1 MINSTSLLAI
11 NKSLLLCIFITVIG
25 ISLSAIIVWTIYDIN
40 PIDTESTKI
49 LPTENTKLTP
59 IMEQKIAQIQIPFIK
74 NEGQAD
80 SQILY
85 YAQIFAG
92 RVAITSDSIVYDL
105 NSDDTKFVIKESFGN
120 LLYPQGMEKS
130 ETDINYFVGAKENW
144 RNHVPAYQ
152 NILVQTPW
160 YNIDAK
166 VISHM
171 SNTEKIFTVH
181 PYGNPLDILISVDGP
196 DTLTLSENDELVM
209 HFGQKMTSFTAPVAY
224 QIIDGVKVHVDV
236 SYVVFDRAY
245 GFSVGKYDKEY
256 DLVIDPLVAS
266 TFLGGSSA
274 DRAYAI
280 AIDSSGIYVAG
291 YTTDDTT
298 DLPVTGGAYD
308 GSHNGNNDVF
318 VSKFN
323 SGLTTLSASTFL
335 GGSGIDVAQAIAID
349 SSGNIYVA
357 GYTASTDLPVTA
369 GAYDESHNGSYDVFV
384 SKFNSGLTTLS
395 ASTFLGGSGNDV
407 AQAIAIDSSGNIY
420 VAGYATSTNFPVTGG
435 AYDGS
440 HNGGN
445 DVFVSKFNSGL
456 TTLSASTFLG
466 GSSSDVAQAIAID
479 SSGNIYVTGYATSTN
494 FPVTGGAYD
503 ESHNGGEDVFV
514 SKFNSGLTTLSA
526 STFLGGSGIDVAQAI
541 AIDSSGNI
549 YVAGHTTDDTTDLP
563 VTGGAYDESHNGSYD
578 VFVSKFSSL
587 DLSSSSTS
595 TEISG
600 SGCADCTPPTLG
612 VDFNSKRMVTNGFS
626 YNANPVDVSLYYTP
640 YPLIT
645 ANIGHNNTAEFKIYE
660 NSGVDK
666 IRHFDFAF
674 GLAKGQIL
682 SDSKARIE
690 WDKKWDGTEITTL
703 IDPNN
708 VLQNVT
714 ISTQTISCQ
723 DTSNDQCLLLIV
735 FHTFRESLEFDIVAT
750 NVWDEHRN
758 AWQNYYNHGIH
769 ITGESLNPP
778 KQYDG
783 IDKGQIYHLTE
794 TGKNKAVD
802 SFGNTWT
809 FSNSWM
815 KDYIPNQ
822 RSQDVDWQVMD
833 RTHSDFANLVDGE
846 IIKAQNKLLALC
858 PECSESYDLA
868 PSKSFTY
875 SERINKLDDPE
886 IQKKMAIEAD
896 RAQKIMDALLK

>member
-308 GSHNGNNDVF
+308 
-318 VSKFN
+318 
-323 SGLTTLSASTFL
+323 
-335 GGSGIDVAQAIAID
+335 
-349 SSGNIYVA
+349 
-357 GYTASTDLPVTA
+357 
-369 GAYDESHNGSYDVFV
+369 
-384 SKFNSGLTTLS
+384 
-395 ASTFLGGSGNDV
+395 
-407 AQAIAIDSSGNIY
+407 
-420 VAGYATSTNFPVTGG
+420 
-435 AYDGS
+435 
-440 HNGGN
+440 
-445 DVFVSKFNSGL
+445 
-456 TTLSASTFLG
+456 
-466 GSSSDVAQAIAID
+466 
-479 SSGNIYVTGYATSTN
+479 
-494 FPVTGGAYD
+494 
-503 ESHNGGEDVFV
+503 
-514 SKFNSGLTTLSA
+514 
-526 STFLGGSGIDVAQAI
+526 
-541 AIDSSGNI
+541 
-549 YVAGHTTDDTTDLP
+549 
-563 VTGGAYDESHNGSYD
+563 ESHNGSYD

-815 KDYIPNQ
+815 KDYTPNQ

-858 PECSESYDLA
+858 PECSESYEFT
-868 PSKSFTY
+868 PSTTIIHN
-875 SERINKLDDPE
+875 ERINKLDDPE
-886 IQKKMAIEAD
+886 VQKKMAIETE
-896 RAQKIMDALLK
+896 RAQKIMDDLMDIHDRYVEN